1 MLHKCLI
8 IEFFYRNAKRKKIE
22 EMTEREKRSKR
33 KYWRKLDSKRR
44 QKKLAN
50 EQLPLTPPEDHNSF
64 DNRSSGNKTRGRK
77 VILSDVSQVQMCKG
91 Q

>member
-1 MLHKCLI
+1 MNKFESLLHKCLTI
-8 IEFFYRNAKRKKIE
+8 VFFYRNAKRKKIE

-33 KYWRKLDSKRR
+33 KYWRKLDRKRR

-50 EQLPLTPPEDHNSF
+50 EQLPLTPPEDDNSF

-77 VILSDVSQVQMCKG
+77 VIL
-91 Q
+91 

>member
-1 MLHKCLI
+1 
-8 IEFFYRNAKRKKIE
+8 
-22 EMTEREKRSKR
+22 MTEREKRSKH

-50 EQLPLTPPEDHNSF
+50 EQLPLTPPEDDNSF

-77 VILSDVSQVQMCKG
+77 VILKNRSKCVRDNKKLKCELMEMNKKLRIEQK
-91 Q
+91 